1 MLMNNKVHIHT
12 YVQNLY
18 ATHTYVHAYTLT
30 HMYICIHGVFSGAA
44 TESDDTFSSSSF
56 SSFGKLPA
64 EDFEKSWARLVK
76 PDGTGLKISAR
87 SYRTFPLQGTS
98 KGAAAA
104 AARLAH
110 TWNQH
115 GQIIELLDKDISI
128 MEGAT
133 SSPSHP
139 GTSILFHT
147 GGFYQVKVSDLHE
160 LAENV
165 HDALHNLTHDCVPL
179 GRCMT
184 TTCKMEPD
192 CHMMAVTMQSSMLM
206 AKSSSH
212 MNSSQIS
219 CIQLVITK

>member
-147 GGFYQVKVSDLHE
+147 SGFYQVKVSDLHE
-160 LAENV
+160 LAEM
-165 HDALHNLTHDCVPL
+165 
-179 GRCMT
+179 CM
-184 TTCKMEPD
+184 
-192 CHMMAVTMQSSMLM
+192 MLCTI
-206 AKSSSH
+206 SH
-212 MNSSQIS
+212 MIVF
-219 CIQLVITK
+219 LLAGV